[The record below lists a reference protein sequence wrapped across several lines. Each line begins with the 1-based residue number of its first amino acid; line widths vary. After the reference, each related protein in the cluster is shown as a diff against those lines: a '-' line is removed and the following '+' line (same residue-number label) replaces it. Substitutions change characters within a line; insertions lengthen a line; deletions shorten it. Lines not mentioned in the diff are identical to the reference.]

1 MSIPVVKPKRNEV
14 LQCVARYSELT
25 PVTTGLPD
33 MHLEQCKRTFL
44 SVLGFE
50 QPRGE
55 VQHSP
60 FGNHVSPRITSQPTG
75 FGAAFVRSRPGCG
88 VLMHAHDTSESFMP
102 IEGRWMVQWEGA
114 DGIDQVILDPM
125 DFIAVPIGVQRRF
138 ECVEAPA
145 GKDEGILFAIISGEA
160 PAVEWSPE
168 AVKLMTD
175 SGASVVRAAG

>member
-1 MSIPVVKPKRNEV
+1 MTIDVIKPDRSTM
-14 LQCVARYSELT
+14 LDCVARYKDLT

-60 FGNHVSPRITSQPTG
+60 FGNQVAPSISGQRTG
-75 FGAAFVRSRPGCG
+75 FGTAFVRSRAGCG
-88 VLMHAHDTSESFMP
+88 VLMHAHDTSECFMP
-102 IEGRWMVQWEGA
+102 IEGRWKIEWEGNA
-114 DGIDQVILDPM
+114 GNDCVILDPL
-125 DFIAVPIGVQRRF
+125 DFIAVPVGVQRRF

-145 GKDEGILFAIISGEA
+145 GKDEGILMAIISGES

-168 AVKLMTD
+168 AVQLMTH
-175 SGASVVRAAG
+175 SGQSVVRA